1 MTSIARRP
9 KGPEWR
15 PLRRAARA
23 ATVDEMS
30 SQRGAPG
37 DPRNARPES
46 VATEGTRSAA
56 ESPTRTASGATSTPL
71 ALRWDG
77 VSPPPAPA
85 PPADEARCHACDATI
100 DGEPAGHGLL
110 LFVRGDAIEREE
122 PPLCE
127 ACGLAIGMTALWNF
141 LDEEEG

>member
-1 MTSIARRP
+1 MVGA
-9 KGPEWR
+9 
-15 PLRRAARA
+15 
-23 ATVDEMS
+23 MS

-46 VATEGTRSAA
+46 VTADGTRSAA
-56 ESPTRTASGATSTPL
+56 EASLHTSSGGTSTPL

-77 VSPPPAPA
+77 VSPPPASA
-85 PPADEARCHACDATI
+85 PEAEATRCDACDAAI

-127 ACGLAIGMTALWNF
+127 ACGLAIGMTALWSF